1 MASLHD
7 GRSLPHRLIGVAQ
20 LSPKVHPNS
29 GPALAMIVID
39 DIPVGLRSLDALV
52 KQAPVEVLA
61 TGTLQG
67 GLYLIAFGG
76 QVEAVERSHD
86 AALGAAS
93 GSVLDHVFL
102 AHVDERI
109 VPAWRTGRVHGP
121 DKGDTLGVI
130 QVSSPP
136 TLMRA
141 VDVAL
146 KGAMVELIEL
156 RVGDGLGG
164 KALATLLGETHD
176 VQAAIELANEAI
188 TRGRADGASSVV
200 IPNID
205 EAVRQSLADGTRF
218 FKEWRG

>member
-1 MASLHD
+1 LT
-7 GRSLPHRLIGVAQ
+7 GVHE
-20 LSPKVHPNS
+20 LSPNAHPNS
-29 GPALAMIVID
+29 GPALAMIVLD
-39 DIPVGLRSLDALV
+39 DIPAGLRSLDALV
-52 KQAPVEVLA
+52 KQAPVELLA
-61 TGTLQG
+61 TGTIQC
-67 GLYLIAFGG
+67 GLYLVAFGG

-86 AALGAAS
+86 AALAVAS
-93 GSVLDHVFL
+93 GSALDHVLL

-109 VPAWRTGRVHGP
+109 VPAWRTGNVQAL

-130 QVSSPP
+130 QVASPP

-146 KGAMVELIEL
+146 KGALVELIEL

-164 KALATLLGETHD
+164 KAIATLFGETHD
-176 VQAAIELANEAI
+176 VQAAIALANEAI
-188 TRGRADGASSVV
+188 ARGRADSASTAV

-205 EAVRQSLADGTRF
+205 AAVRQSLADGTRF